1 MTKAGSDQPKK
12 RPSSASGYRLS
23 GYNLNP
29 PIGRGTKAATKKE
42 K

>member
-1 MTKAGSDQPKK
+1 MAKAGSDQPKK
-12 RPSSASGYRLS
+12 RPSSQSGYRLS

-29 PIGRGTKAATKKE
+29 PIGKGAAAAPKKE